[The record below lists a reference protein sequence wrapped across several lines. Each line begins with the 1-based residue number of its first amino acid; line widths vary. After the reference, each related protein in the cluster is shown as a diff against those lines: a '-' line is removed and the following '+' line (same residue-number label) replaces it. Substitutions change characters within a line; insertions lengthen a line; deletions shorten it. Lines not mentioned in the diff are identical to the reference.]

1 MAKKKLWAM
10 RNDQGKWGYID
21 NVKPIKDKYGSMNGF
36 RLVEDWRIEPI
47 FDMAKNFIDGS
58 AIVKLNGKY
67 GLIREDGS
75 YIHEPQFKDAY
86 SWEDYIIVCD
96 DSENLPFTMRPAW
109 GIMNRKGEWIE
120 GPLYTFIERAEN
132 SNDYLEASYDGEDIF
147 LIYAGFFDEEGG
159 VGYIKESIEEDEEW
173 ESDEEEDYEN

>member
-1 MAKKKLWAM
+1 
-10 RNDQGKWGYID
+10 
-21 NVKPIKDKYGSMNGF
+21 
-36 RLVEDWRIEPI
+36 
-47 FDMAKNFIDGS
+47 MAKNFIDGS
-58 AIVKLNGKY
+58 AIVKLNGQY

-96 DSENLPFTMRPAW
+96 DSENLPFSPAW

-120 GPLYTFIERAEN
+120 EPMYTFIERAEN

-147 LIYAGFFDEEGG
+147 LIYAGFFDEEEGF
-159 VGYIKESIEEDEEW
+159 GYIKESIEEDEDWETDEDEDW

>member
-1 MAKKKLWAM
+1 MAKKKLWAK
-10 RNDQGKWGYID
+10 RNDQDKWGYID
-21 NVKPIKDKYGSMNGF
+21 NVKPIKLKDGSMGGF

-96 DSENLPFTMRPAW
+96 DSENLPIGMRPAW
-109 GIMNRKGEWIE
+109 GIMNRKGIWIE
-120 GPLYTFIERAEN
+120 EPMYCFIGKVEN
-132 SNDYLEASYDGEDIF
+132 SNDYLEASYDGEDTF
-147 LIYAGFFDEEGG
+147 LIYAGFFDE
-159 VGYIKESIEEDEEW
+159 
-173 ESDEEEDYEN
+173 